1 MEQARNQESH
11 RGVIV
16 VALDNLEMYVCN
28 SYV

>member
-1 MEQARNQESH
+1 MEQARNHESH

-16 VALDNLEMYVCN
+16 VTLDNLEMYVCN